1 VFGFA
6 IDVSPRTLIR
16 DKDARFIRHATVLV
30 QMIETAIGM
39 LGPDIE
45 LLTEIMTGLGKKHV
59 AYGVTPDMFPILG
72 QCLIDT
78 LAECLNDDCP
88 GSFGTA
94 ARDAWEEVYFDL
106 ATDILQVYDKKKN
119 GFES

>member
-6 IDVSPRTLIR
+6 IDVSPRSLIR
-16 DKDARFIRHATVLV
+16 DKDERFIRHATVLV

-59 AYGVTPDMFPILG
+59 AYGVTPDMFPVLG

-78 LAECLNDDCP
+78 LAECLNDDTP
-88 GSFGTA
+88 GSFSTA
-94 ARDAWEEVYFDL
+94 SRDAWEEVYFGL
-106 ATDILQVYDKKKN
+106 ATDILHVYDKKEN
-119 GFES
+119 CLDN